1 MEIWMRMTL
10 VASLRDCKVLNDLLM
25 LTRSDGS
32 AMRSWKRAEVYDG
45 FKDRRLIGYCILLIS
60 LEVGGTGVNEDNS

>member
-10 VASLRDCKVLNDLLM
+10 VASLRDCKVLNDSLM

-32 AMRSWKRAEVYDG
+32 AMRSWKRAEMYDG
-45 FKDRRLIGYCILLIS
+45 FKDRRLMGYRILLIS
-60 LEVGGTGVNEDNS
+60 LQGSGVGVNEDNS

>member
-25 LTRSDGS
+25 LARSDGS
-32 AMRSWKRAEVYDG
+32 AMRSWRGAEMYDG
-45 FKDRRLIGYCILLIS
+45 FKDRRLMGYRILLNS
-60 LEVGGTGVNEDNS
+60 LEGSATGVNEDNS